1 MLRISL
7 ILGAIAALADV
18 AGGFVLVRAKG
29 VERFLRYFVAL
40 GAGFLMATA
49 VLEMMPE
56 SLKQSQSLAPVLI
69 MSGYC
74 VVHLLEHTI
83 NAHFHYGE
91 ETHISEFV
99 SHRTGYSVR
108 ASLRL
113 ALFLGLLVV
122 PAIAMFHWMTIV
134 LNAGNSYER
143 ARALDIFNPSSLG
156 IIGWIFLFLA
166 FLNRPKK
173 GKELF
178 LAFLNRPKKGEEIQ
192 TSEFVSHRT
201 GYSVLVGLSVH
212 ALFDGVAIGSGFV
225 ISNWL
230 GWLIF
235 LAIFLHKAP
244 EGFTMASVM
253 LASGRSRAAAFY
265 SAVVLAAAT
274 LAGVLVIGVSPSL
287 VLYGLPLSAGVA
299 LYVAATD
306 LVPEVNR
313 EPGIRMALVFFAGV
327 GGFLLLRLLLPA
339 L

>member
-1 MLRISL
+1 MLKLSL

-18 AGGFVLVRAKG
+18 AGGFVLVRARG
-29 VERFLRYFVAL
+29 VERYLRYFVAL

-49 VLEMMPE
+49 VLEMIPE
-56 SLKQSQSLAPVLI
+56 GLRQTRLYPQLGPVLI

-74 VVHLLEHTI
+74 IVHLLEHTI

-91 ETHISEFV
+91 ETHTGEFV
-99 SHRTGYSVR
+99 SRHT
-108 ASLRL
+108 
-113 ALFLGLLVV
+113 
-122 PAIAMFHWMTIV
+122 
-134 LNAGNSYER
+134 GNSV
-143 ARALDIFNPSSLG
+143 
-156 IIGWIFLFLA
+156 LA
-166 FLNRPKK
+166 
-173 GKELF
+173 
-178 LAFLNRPKKGEEIQ
+178 
-192 TSEFVSHRT
+192 
-201 GYSVLVGLSVH
+201 GLSVH

-225 ISNWL
+225 VSNWL

-235 LAIFLHKAP
+235 LAILLHKAP

-274 LAGVLVIGVSPSL
+274 LAGVLVIGLAPRL

-327 GGFLLLRLLLPA
+327 GGFLLLRMLLPA
-339 L
+339 I